1 LLAKAS
7 GRKVQVGDRTIT
19 LQLEGASLRDY
30 PPSARSEFLAIIT
43 NPAIAYMLLLVGV
56 MGLFLE
62 ATHPGVFLPGI
73 AGGICLLVGLY
84 ALQLLPVSYA
94 GLALMALGIGLLA
107 AEAVLPT
114 VGALGI
120 GGVIAFVVGSVM
132 LMKSGVP
139 GYGVNLGI
147 IAAITVCAVGALA
160 LIVRALFRARRS
172 RQFSGDEALL
182 NERVEL
188 LEPVAAGSEGW
199 ASVRGERWRVRSECA
214 LPAGA
219 RVRIT
224 QRQGLVL
231 WVAPIELGDLKG

>member
-7 GRKVQVGDRTIT
+7 GREVRVGGRTVT
-19 LQLEGASLRDY
+19 LELEGASLHDY
-30 PPSARSEFLAIIT
+30 PPSARSQFLGIIT
-43 NPAIAYMLLLVGV
+43 NPAIAYVLLLAGV
-56 MGLFLE
+56 VGLFLE
-62 ATHPGVFLPGI
+62 ATHPGVFLPGV

-94 GLALMALGIGLLA
+94 GLALMALGVGLLA

-147 IAAITVCAVGALA
+147 LAAITVCVAGSLA

-172 RQFSGDEALL
+172 HPFVGDEALL
-182 NERVEL
+182 NERVEI
-188 LEPVAAGSEGW
+188 LEPIAAGSEGW

-224 QRQGLVL
+224 RRQGLIL
-231 WVAPIELGDLKG
+231 WVAPAGLGDLKG